1 MSKLDSRNI
10 YIECDGSIYKFM
22 NCKIEPNDGSF
33 YVTLLRDGKNT
44 ETVTYSSKESSLQK
58 IKHERPR
65 KKLVRISYH
74 SSGCVLYRYTELR
87 SNYFEPITRITNL
100 NIFATW
106 SIPGIRELDKAES
119 TQDEDLIISFPQNDQ
134 RVEFIL
140 ILAPWDKVID
150 ETHFAVRYEGLFT
163 LLVIVSAPG
172 RPIPL
177 ELKEHFITFAPNE
190 GIFGKQAIGNDQA
203 LIEYHHKI
211 NNTRDLII
219 YAPNNAGI
227 YTIIT
232 AVPMRIA
239 PNVKIDFVDNQFSTE
254 LVSCKNNVIKFKVKN
269 IHGHTIKKEVA
280 IKSIELD
287 SEL

>member
-10 YIECDGSIYKFM
+10 YIESDGSIYKFM

-33 YVTLLRDGKNT
+33 YVTLLRDGENT
-44 ETVTYSSKESSLQK
+44 EIATYSSKDNSLQK
-58 IKHERPR
+58 IKHEKPR

-74 SSGCVLYRYTELR
+74 SSGCVLYRDTELK
-87 SNYFEPITRITNL
+87 SNYFEQITRITNL

-106 SIPGIRELDKAES
+106 SIPRISKLDKAES
-119 TQDEDLIISFPQNDQ
+119 TQDEDLVLSFPPNDQ
-134 RVEFIL
+134 RIEFTL
-140 ILAPWDKVID
+140 VLAPWDKVID
-150 ETHFAVRYEGLFT
+150 ETHFAVRYEGLFA
-163 LLVIVSAPG
+163 LLVIVSTPG
-172 RPIPL
+172 RPIPK
-177 ELKEHFITFAPNE
+177 ELKQHFITLAPNK
-190 GIFGKQAIGNDQA
+190 GLLRKQAIGNDQA

-239 PNVKIDFVDNQFSTE
+239 PNVKIDFVDKQYSTE
-254 LVSCKNNVIKFKVKN
+254 LVSCRNNVIKFKVKN

-287 SEL
+287 SRL